1 MVVVRHCLSS
11 GATIVRE
18 EPDHCPRAMPAHM
31 AWLEG
36 TEESALAAAS
46 SSQEGDGEGEEEG
59 EEEKDKEE
67 GDKEERG
74 ARKMRGQSFYSRSL
88 SGPAWQRWAAA

>member
-18 EPDHCPRAMPAHM
+18 EPDHCQRAMPAHM
-31 AWLEG
+31 AWPES

-46 SSQEGDGEGEEEG
+46 CSQEGDGEGEEERRIRRREIRRR
-59 EEEKDKEE
+59 EEQ
-67 GDKEERG
+67 GR
-74 ARKMRGQSFYSRSL
+74 
-88 SGPAWQRWAAA
+88 